1 MIFFNSHKKTFT
13 LFVSFLLIFLITGC
27 SSSKKQVTIGTKPM
41 TEQFILAEMLALL
54 IEKNTDLEVKIVKG
68 IAGGTGNIQPAM
80 VKGEI
85 DLYPEYTGTAWSY
98 VLKRDPLADS
108 DQLFKELRAEYKK
121 QFNFR
126 WLGLY
131 GFNNTYALAM
141 KESLATEHNLTT
153 YSDLARQS
161 SQFVFGAEYDFYE
174 RKDGFDGLV
183 AVYGFNFSRV
193 VDLDIGLKYQ
203 AIESGKVDV
212 INAFTTDGLLT
223 AYNMKVLQDDKNF
236 FPSYY
241 CGTAIRQETLDKYP
255 QLEAALVKLNNQ
267 ISESEMSYMNYQVES
282 EKKNEREVAE
292 NFLKNK
298 KLL

>member
-1 MIFFNSHKKTFT
+1 
-13 LFVSFLLIFLITGC
+13 
-27 SSSKKQVTIGTKPM
+27 M

-241 CGTAIRQETLDKYP
+241 CGTVIRQETLDKYP

-298 KLL
+298 KLI